1 MTELN
6 QVLSDTYLM
15 YFKAHSYHW
24 NVEGPNFP
32 QYHEF
37 FGNLYEE
44 LFAAIDVIAE
54 QMRALGEYAPVS
66 LAKIVADASMDED
79 TSVLTPEKMFNT
91 LSTANDKVLVS
102 LMQAYQ
108 KAEAQSDLGLSDFLQ
123 GRIDI
128 HNKHGWML
136 KATGK

>member
-1 MTELN
+1 MNELN

-24 NVEGPNFP
+24 NIEGPNFP

-44 LFAAIDVIAE
+44 LFAAVDVIAE
-54 QMRALGEYAPVS
+54 QIRALNVYAPIS
-66 LAKIVADASMDED
+66 LAKIISDASLSED
-79 TSVLTPEKMFNT
+79 TTTQTSEQMFAN
-91 LSTANDKVLVS
+91 LSTANDRVLVS
-102 LMQAYQ
+102 LMKAFQ
-108 KAEAQSDLGLSDFLQ
+108 KAEAESEIGLSDFLQ
-123 GRIDI
+123 GRIDV

-136 KATGK
+136 RATGK

>member
-1 MTELN
+1 MQELN

-24 NVEGPNFP
+24 NVEGSNFP

-44 LFAAIDVIAE
+44 LFAAIDTIAE
-54 QMRALGEYAPVS
+54 QIRTLDLYAPVS
-66 LAKIVADASMDED
+66 LAKIIADASFDED
-79 TSVLTPEKMFNT
+79 ITVQTPEQMFKN
-91 LSTANDKVLVS
+91 LSNANDRVLVS
-102 LMQAYQ
+102 LMKAFQ
-108 KAEAQSDLGLSDFLQ
+108 KAEAESEIGLSDFLQ
-123 GRIDI
+123 GRIDV

>member
-44 LFAAIDVIAE
+44 LFSAVDVIAE
-54 QMRALGEYAPVS
+54 QIRALGEYAPVS
-66 LAKIVADASMDED
+66 LAKILTDASLDED
-79 TSVLTPEKMFNT
+79 TSILTPEKMFSS
-91 LSTANDKVLVS
+91 LSTANDRILVS

-108 KAEAQSDLGLSDFLQ
+108 KAEADSEIGLSDFLQ
-123 GRIDI
+123 GRIDV

-136 KATGK
+136 RATGK